1 MTLFRTLL
9 IMLGFCLCFQEISL
23 ALTSQEEAASQFVQ
37 GGLAYKEEKYE
48 QAIEIYESIIEGK
61 KESANIYYNLANAYF
76 KINNLGKAVLN
87 YERAL
92 TLSARDSAINFNYRY
107 ALGLVRSQGERGIN
121 PIQKI
126 LRDYTS
132 YYTLDEMIL
141 MLMITMC
148 ILGVILLLS
157 LYLKWERK
165 MKVFISCMLGVI
177 IFALS
182 FGLMQKF
189 QYEKNQA
196 IILKQADANF
206 EPRDNST
213 THYEVT
219 QGQKV
224 KLLKRADGWS
234 KIKRFDGKLGWV
246 HQDTLE
252 KI

>member
-1 MTLFRTLL
+1 MTLFRAFLITLSL
-9 IMLGFCLCFQEISL
+9 CLCFEETSL
-23 ALTSQEEAASQFVQ
+23 ALMSQEEAASQFVQ
-37 GGLAYKEEKYE
+37 GGAAYKQENYN

-92 TLSARDSAINFNYRY
+92 RLSTRDSDINFNYRY
-107 ALGLVRSQGERGIN
+107 ALGLVRGQDQRGGDFL
-121 PIQKI
+121 QKI
-126 LRDYTS
+126 FRDYTS
-132 YYTLDEMIL
+132 YYTLDEMVL
-141 MLMITMC
+141 MLMITIV

-157 LYLKWERK
+157 LYLKWEKR
-165 MKVFISCMLGVI
+165 MKVFISCVFGVI
-177 IFALS
+177 IFILS
-182 FGLMQKF
+182 FGLMQKL

-196 IILKQADANF
+196 IILKQAEANF

-213 THYEVT
+213 THYEVNP
-219 QGQKV
+219 GQKV
-224 KLLKRADGWS
+224 KLMKRADGWT

-246 HQDTLE
+246 HQDMLE